1 MVIDDPVRRASDVE
15 RTPSAPSLGD
25 EKYDEKNEKSSIQI
39 AEPVMGEVYDDV
51 RAIDLDD
58 NGKERPIVTDVDVAT
73 RLISLEDEPTLPAFT
88 FRMWFLGLGLSCFG
102 AVLGQIFYFRPQT
115 ISVSQLFLQIFAYIL
130 GVLMQEII
138 PGPGN
143 ERYGYKTPN
152 NAFWRF
158 MNPGPF
164 NLKEHVA
171 ITIFA
176 STAAGSALAI
186 SIFAADDLY
195 YNIQPNAGVGIF
207 TLIGSQ
213 LLGYG
218 LGGIMRAFLVYP
230 TYMVYPSLLPT
241 VQLFDA
247 LHRGKKIFLQKKRVR
262 FFWSCFIGIFIWE
275 WFPEVIYCAVSIAP
289 VLLLTASQAYSTE
302 HSRESA
308 YSASPSVTAPGL
320 PGFSAVRRVTKD
332 SASLLSVSI
341 GTMLV
346 GNIHSHST
354 FSLISI
360 IYLVQA
366 VAVRLPTQYSR
377 YRMSH
382 EGQTSIIFPRRWFA
396 RCPLHTTFHSTI
408 ALFRGAY
415 LHVRLLSSHPLFIYC
430 RPVLTRAYHASIAF
444 CALYANNVWQAQNFP
459 WLSQELFYENGTQ
472 YDQLAILDE
481 NFRLDPAALAV
492 QGLPWFA
499 SSQVLYKI
507 GTNLSI
513 GATITHVALWYGK
526 DIIEVI
532 KRYRAGDAYDPHLA
546 KMKVYPEVPM
556 WWYIL
561 VFIGSFA
568 MAMATIY
575 TGGSGMPGWG
585 LVVGII
591 ISAVFL
597 PFVTTVYAITG
608 FTTSMQNLVQIIGAS
623 IMPGSPQTNMYFTL
637 YGFNTLQQALALVQD
652 LKMGVTIHQASA
664 ARDVHSSMS
673 WHCSWAAFLNYV
685 IMKVIISTHREIL
698 LDVQGSNIWSGQQ
711 VQTFNAD
718 SVSWGALGNIL
729 YAPSGRYGI
738 VPFSILIGLI
748 VPVPFYI
755 LHRFYP
761 KLGANHVMTPVLCWT
776 LGYLSVGINTS
787 VFTTFL
793 LALFSQYYLRRYRP
807 RWFRKYNFLLS
818 AALDGGTQVM
828 VFVFTF
834 AVGGGSGKV
843 STMPNWALNPVGNP
857 DYCMRL
863 T

>member
-1 MVIDDPVRRASDVE
+1 MAIIDPHEVVPDAE
-15 RTPSAPSLGD
+15 RTQSFND
-25 EKYDEKNEKSSIQI
+25 DKYDEKQEKTSVDVVETV
-39 AEPVMGEVYDDV
+39 AEVYDDV

-73 RLISLEDEPTLPAFT
+73 RLISLEDDPTLPAFT

-115 ISVSQLFLQIFAYIL
+115 ISVSQLFLQILAYIL
-130 GVLMQEII
+130 GVALQEVI

-143 ERYGYKTPN
+143 TRYEFKTPN

-195 YNIQPNAGVGIF
+195 YGIQPNAGVGIF

-213 LLGYG
+213 LMGYG
-218 LGGIMRAFLVYP
+218 LGGIMRSFLVYP

-247 LHRGKKIFLQKKRVR
+247 LHRGKKVFLQKKRVR
-262 FFWSCFIGIFIWE
+262 FFWSVFIAIFCWE
-275 WFPEVIYCAVSIAP
+275 WFPEFHNRT
-289 VLLLTASQAYSTE
+289 LTGISVFCLANRNSAWF
-302 HSRESA
+302 SRIFGGAAGNE
-308 YSASPSVTAPGL
+308 GL
-320 PGFSAVRRVTKD
+320 GVFALCFDWNYVGG
-332 SASLLSVSI
+332 SL
-341 GTMLV
+341 G
-346 GNIHSHST
+346 
-354 FSLISI
+354 
-360 IYLVQA
+360 
-366 VAVRLPTQYSR
+366 
-377 YRMSH
+377 
-382 EGQTSIIFPRRWFA
+382 
-396 RCPLHTTFHSTI
+396 
-408 ALFRGAY
+408 ALFTP
-415 LHVRLLSSHPLFIYC
+415 LSTQLSLYFGTLIC
-430 RPVLTRAYHASIAF
+430 IIAF
-444 CALYANNVWQAQNFP
+444 CALYANNVWQGQNFP

-472 YDQLAILDE
+472 YDQLSILDE
-481 NFRLDPAALAV
+481 NFRLDKDALAI

-499 SSQVLYKI
+499 SSQVLTKI

-513 GATITHVALWYGK
+513 GATITHVVLWYGK
-526 DIIEVI
+526 DIIHVI
-532 KRYRAGDAYDPHLA
+532 KRYRAGDA
-546 KMKVYPEVPM
+546 
-556 WWYIL
+556 WYI
-561 VFIGSFA
+561 VIFFGSFG

-575 TGGSGMPGWG
+575 TGGSGMPWWG

-591 ISAVFL
+591 ISAIFL
-597 PFVTTVYAITG
+597 PFVVTVHAITG

-637 YGFNTLQQALALVQD
+637 YGFNTLEQALALVRD
-652 LKMGVTIHQASA
+652 LKMQYTKLPPRVTFTIQALGSI
-664 ARDVHSSMS
+664 VGGL
-673 WHCSWAAFLNYV
+673 LNYV
-685 IMKVIISTHREIL
+685 IMKVIVSSHREIL

-711 VQTFNAD
+711 VQSFNAD
-718 SVSWGALGNIL
+718 AVSWGALGNIL

-738 VPFSILIGLI
+738 VPFSILIGLA

-755 LHRFYP
+755 VHRFFP
-761 KLGANHVMTPVLCWT
+761 KLGANHIVTPILCWT

-793 LALFSQYYLRRYRP
+793 LAVFSQFYLRRYRP

-834 AVGGGSGKV
+834 ALSGGSGRV
-843 STMPNWALNPVGNP
+843 VNMPNWALNPKGNP
-857 DYCMRL
+857 DYCARL

>member
-1 MVIDDPVRRASDVE
+1 MAIIDPAQRVSDAE
-15 RTPSAPSLGD
+15 QTNSFGD
-25 EKYDEKNEKSSIQI
+25 EKYEEKNEKSSIQI
-39 AEPVMGEVYDDV
+39 AEPVQVAEVYDDL
-51 RAIDLDD
+51 REIDLDD

-73 RLISLEDEPTLPAFT
+73 RLISLEDDPTLPAFT

-115 ISVSQLFLQIFAYIL
+115 ISVSQLFLQILAYIL
-130 GVLMQEII
+130 GVAMQEVI

-143 ERYGYKTPN
+143 ERYGFKTPD

-186 SIFAADDLY
+186 SIFAADELY
-195 YNIQPNAGVGIF
+195 YGIAVNAGVGIF

-213 LLGYG
+213 LMGYG
-218 LGGIMRAFLVYP
+218 LGGIMRSFLVYP

-262 FFWSCFIGIFIWE
+262 FFWSVFVAIFIWE
-275 WFPEVIYCAVSIAP
+275 WFPEFIAP
-289 VLLLTASQAYSTE
+289 TLTGI
-302 HSRESA
+302 
-308 YSASPSVTAPGL
+308 SVFCLAK
-320 PGFSAVRRVTKD
+320 RD
-332 SASLLSVSI
+332 SAWFTRIFGGAAGNEGLGVFALCFDWNYVGGSL
-341 GTMLV
+341 G
-346 GNIHSHST
+346 
-354 FSLISI
+354 
-360 IYLVQA
+360 
-366 VAVRLPTQYSR
+366 
-377 YRMSH
+377 
-382 EGQTSIIFPRRWFA
+382 
-396 RCPLHTTFHSTI
+396 
-408 ALFRGAY
+408 ALFTP
-415 LHVRLLSSHPLFIYC
+415 LSTQLSLYFGTLIC
-430 RPVLTRAYHASIAF
+430 IIAF
-444 CALYANNVWQAQNFP
+444 CALFANNVWNGQNFP
-459 WLSQELFYENGTQ
+459 WLSQDLFYENGTI

-481 NFRLDPAALAV
+481 NFRLDKAALEV

-499 SSQVLYKI
+499 SSQVLTKI

-513 GATITHVALWYGK
+513 GATITHVILWYGK

-556 WWYIL
+556 WWYII
-561 VFIGSFA
+561 VFVASFA

-575 TGGSGMPGWG
+575 TGHSGMPGWG
-585 LVVGII
+585 LVIGIL
-591 ISAVFL
+591 ISAIFL
-597 PFVTTVYAITG
+597 PFVVTVHAITG

-637 YGFNTLQQALALVQD
+637 YGFNTLEQALALVRD
-652 LKMGVTIHQASA
+652 LKMQYTKLSPRVTFTVQCIGT
-664 ARDVHSSMS
+664 VVGGL
-673 WHCSWAAFLNYV
+673 LNYV
-685 IMKVIISTHREIL
+685 IMKVIITTHREVL

-711 VQTFNAD
+711 VQSFNAD

-748 VPVPFYI
+748 VPVPFWI
-755 LHRFYP
+755 AHRFFP
-761 KLGANHVMTPVLCWT
+761 RLGANHVVTPILCWT

-793 LALFSQYYLRRYRP
+793 LAVFSQYYLRRYRP

-843 STMPNWALNPVGNP
+843 VNMPNWALNPVGNP
-857 DYCMRL
+857 DYCERL